1 LADHRDEDVEISRIR
16 ARLTSLE
23 AERAEL
29 ETSLAQLQGRRRV
42 TPTVSRCAV
51 RASNI
56 PGVTT
61 ASPTG
66 DKVALFRRLFAGRP
80 DVFPL
85 RWENPKTGKSGYSP
99 ACANEW
105 VRGVCGKP
113 QVKCGECPNQAFVPV
128 SDSII
133 DKHLRGGDGA
143 RSVGAFVAGVYPM
156 LPDETC
162 WFLAADFDK
171 ESWAADALAMIET
184 CKAKGVPAA
193 LERSRSG
200 AGAHVWISF
209 RSRSQ
214 RAPPVSSAPRS

>member
-1 LADHRDEDVEISRIR
+1 MSRVEAPLVVDNRDEEIEINRIR
-16 ARLTSLE
+16 ARLASLE

-29 ETSLAQLQGRRRV
+29 ETSLAEIEQAQ
-42 TPTVSRCAV
+42 AI
-51 RASNI
+51 RACSGLGANI
-56 PGVTT
+56 PTVTT
-61 ASPTG
+61 ASQTA
-66 DKVALFRRLFAGRP
+66 DKVALFRRLFAGRS

-85 RWENPKTGKSGYSP
+85 RWENAKTGKAGYAP

-105 VRGVCGKP
+105 IRGVCGKP
-113 QVKCGECPNQAFVPV
+113 QVKCGECSHQAFIPV
-128 SDSII
+128 TDEIS
-133 DKHLRGGDGA
+133 DKHLRGGDGP
-143 RSVGAFVAGVYPM
+143 RAFVVGVYPM

-171 ESWAADALAMIET
+171 ESWAADATAMVET

-200 AGAHVWISF
+200 NGAHVGSSF
-209 RSRSQ
+209 RSR